1 MLDPRRVYTDTYGY
15 TEVVMA
21 TGALLGKALAPAHR
35 HMHEP
40 GAGADTR
47 AHDIH
52 SVLARGTRSA
62 LCPGVV
68 HKSVAHGR
76 KLSLL
81 VAG

>member
-1 MLDPRRVYTDTYGY
+1 VLDPRRVYTLTYGY
-15 TEVVMA
+15 TEVAMA
-21 TGALLGKALAPAHR
+21 TGALLGTALAPRIA
-35 HMHEP
+35 HMHEL

-52 SVLARGTRSA
+52 GVLARGTRSA

-68 HKSVAHGR
+68 QKSVAHGR
-76 KLSLL
+76 KPSLL